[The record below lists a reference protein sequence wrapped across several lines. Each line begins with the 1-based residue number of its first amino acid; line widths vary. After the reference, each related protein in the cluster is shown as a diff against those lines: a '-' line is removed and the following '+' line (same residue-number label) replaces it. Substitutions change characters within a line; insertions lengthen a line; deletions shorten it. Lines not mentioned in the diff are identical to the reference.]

1 MPLFHTQ
8 FFAQTLSNTTS
19 VLVYLPLS
27 QNAHRKGMALDAV
40 YAPKACRT
48 LYLLHG
54 LHGSETDWIRKTNA
68 ERYAEAAGIALVMPS
83 VQHSFYC
90 DMDCGLAYQ
99 QYMTEELP
107 RLIRYAFPV
116 SQKREDTAI
125 AGCSMGGYGA
135 VKLALLQPEVYSHAF
150 SFSGALDADA
160 VCAHGDAAEQA
171 FMRHVLGTK
180 EERRGGDNDLNAL
193 AARCMQSGAALP
205 QLYLSCGTEDRL
217 CLGMNESFSA
227 YLNTIGLPHTYEKH
241 SGGHDWDFWDAEI
254 KKAVDAFAHI

>member
-8 FFAQTLSNTTS
+8 FYAQTLSNTAS
-19 VLVYLPLS
+19 LLVYLPLS
-27 QNAHRKGMALDAV
+27 PNAHRKGMTLDEV
-40 YAPKACRT
+40 YTKKPLRT

-54 LHGSETDWIRKTNA
+54 LHGSETDWIRKTNV

-90 DMDCGLAYQ
+90 DIDCGLAYQ
-99 QYMTEELP
+99 KFMTDELP
-107 RLIRYAFPV
+107 RFVRYAFPI
-116 SQKREDTAI
+116 SQKREDTAV

-135 VKLALLQPEVYSHAF
+135 VKLAFLQPERYGYAF

-160 VCAHGDAAEQA
+160 VCAHGDAAEQS

-193 AARCMQSGAALP
+193 AVQCMTHRDVLP
-205 QLYLSCGTEDRL
+205 QLYLACGTEDKL
-217 CLGMNESFSA
+217 CLGMNEGFSA
-227 YLNTIGLPHTYEKH
+227 HLTTLGIEHTYEKR
-241 SGGHDWDFWDAEI
+241 SGGHNWDFWDAEV
-254 KKAVDAFAHI
+254 KKAIDLFARS